1 METLL
6 HDIRYGLRTMRKS
19 PGFTA
24 VAVIALA
31 LGIGANTAIFSVVN
45 ALLLKPL
52 PYKDAER
59 LVMIWHT
66 YPKLNLDQAS
76 VSAPSYIEYR
86 DMTSSFEE
94 VATATQWSVNLTG
107 VGEPERLQGARISYN
122 LFSTL
127 GVLPVIG
134 RSFFP
139 EEDQPGKNRVVV
151 LSHGL
156 WQRQFGGDPGLVG
169 QTITLDGNSYD
180 VVGIMPKGFV
190 FMVEVDLFTP
200 IAFTNEQ
207 LAATNHGNENLI
219 CIARMKRDVAFG
231 QAAADMNAIADQL
244 RPQFYGA
251 NWGITVV
258 PLREQLVGSFRTAL
272 FILLGAV
279 GCVLLIACAN
289 VANLLLARA
298 SARHKEIAVRTAL
311 GASRSRIVRQLLT
324 ESVLLAV
331 LGGAFGLLIAFVG
344 IRLLVL
350 GVPEDITGFI
360 VGWKDISISTPVL
373 AFTFGV
379 SMLTGIVFGLVPALH
394 ASKPDFNESLKEGG
408 RGGTEGRQRSF
419 VRSSL
424 VVAEVAIAMVLL
436 VGAGLLI
443 RSFLR
448 LQQVSPGFNPANVL
462 TMQFSLPRSK
472 YAEKPQVAF
481 FFEQLVQ
488 RVGALP
494 GVQSVAVGNNLPMSN
509 EGWNASFAVEN
520 LQVGPDEPSPHG
532 DPHMTSPD
540 YFTAMGIPLL
550 RGRYFTDAD
559 SKDSVPV
566 AIIDQTLAEQY
577 WPDQDPIGK
586 RIAAFFDE
594 PRGQRHWREIVGVVG
609 HVKQYGLDG
618 KSKVQYYF
626 PQSQSPQNDMFL
638 IVRTA
643 SEQRGE
649 QKGMVSAIRATL
661 DSIDKDQPIYKV
673 TTLEQMVSNS
683 TSQKRFSMLLLGIFA
698 AVALLLAAVGIY
710 GVMSYAVTQRTH
722 EVGIRMALGAQ
733 QKDVL
738 ALVVRQGMLMAL
750 IGVGIG
756 LVGAFAATQVM
767 GSLLFG
773 IGTHDPV
780 TFAGI
785 AVLLGTVAL
794 VASFIPARRAT
805 RVDPMIALRYE

>member
-1 METLL
+1 MDTFL
-6 HDIRYGLRTMRKS
+6 HDIRYAIRTMRKT

-45 ALLLKPL
+45 TLLLKPL

-59 LVMIWHT
+59 LVLIWHT
-66 YPKLNLDQAS
+66 YPQLNLDQAS
-76 VSAPSYIEYR
+76 VSAPSYVEYR
-86 DMTSSFEE
+86 DMTSSFDE
-94 VATATQWSVNLTG
+94 VATATEWSVNLTG
-107 VGEPERLQGARISYN
+107 VGEPERLQGARVSHN
-122 LFSTL
+122 LFATL
-127 GVLPVIG
+127 GVQPVSG
-134 RSFFP
+134 RSFLP

-151 LSHGL
+151 LSYGL
-156 WQRQFGGDPGLVG
+156 WQRRFGGDLGLVG
-169 QTITLDGNSYD
+169 QTITLDGTSYD

-190 FMVEVDLFTP
+190 FMAEVDLFTP
-200 IAFTNEQ
+200 IAFTSEQ

-219 CIARMKRDVAFG
+219 CVARIKSGVAFG
-231 QAAADMNAIADQL
+231 QAAAEMNNLADQL
-244 RPQFYGA
+244 RPEFYGP

-324 ESVLLAV
+324 ESVLLAA
-331 LGGAFGLLIAFVG
+331 LGGAFGLLLAFVG
-344 IRLLVL
+344 IRLLAL

-373 AFTFGV
+373 GFTFAV

-394 ASKPDFNESLKEGG
+394 ASKPDLNESLKEGG
-408 RGGTEGRQRSF
+408 RGDTEGRQRNF
-419 VRSSL
+419 VRASL

-462 TMQFSLPRSK
+462 TMQLSLPRSK
-472 YAEKPQVAF
+472 YAEKPQIAS

-494 GVQSVAVGNNLPMSN
+494 GVQSAAVGNNLPMSN
-509 EGWNASFAVEN
+509 DGWNASFAVEN
-520 LQVGPDEPSPHG
+520 LQVGPDDPSPHG
-532 DPHMTSPD
+532 DPHMITPD
-540 YFTAMGIPLL
+540 YFAAMGIPLL
-550 RGRYFTDAD
+550 RGRHFTDAD
-559 SKDSVPV
+559 SKDSLPV

-586 RIAAFFDE
+586 RIAAFFDG

-626 PQSQSPQNDMFL
+626 PQTQSPQADL
-638 IVRTA
+638 YLVVRTA
-643 SEQRGE
+643 SEQ
-649 QKGMVSAIRATL
+649 KGMVAAIRGTL
-661 DSIDKDQPIYKV
+661 DSIDKDQPIYRV

-683 TSQKRFSMLLLGIFA
+683 TSQKRFSMFLLGIFA

-733 QKDVL
+733 QRDVL
-738 ALVVRQGMLMAL
+738 ALVVRQGMVMTL

-756 LVGAFAATQVM
+756 LVGAFAASQVM
-767 GSLLFG
+767 ASLLFG
-773 IGTHDPV
+773 VGTHDPL

-785 AVLLGTVAL
+785 SLLLTTVAL
-794 VASFIPARRAT
+794 IASFIPARRAT
-805 RVDPMIALRYE
+805 KVDPMIALRYE

>member
-1 METLL
+1 
-6 HDIRYGLRTMRKS
+6 MRKS

-31 LGIGANTAIFSVVN
+31 MGIGANTAIFSVVN

-59 LVMIWHT
+59 LVLIWHT
-66 YPKLNLDQAS
+66 YPKLKLDQAS
-76 VSAPSYIEYR
+76 VSAPSYVEYR
-86 DMTSSFEE
+86 DMTKSFDE

-107 VGEPERLQGARISYN
+107 AGEPERLQGARVSYN

-127 GVLPVIG
+127 GVLPVAG
-134 RSFFP
+134 RSFLP
-139 EEDQPGKNRVVV
+139 DEDQPGKNRVVV
-151 LSHGL
+151 LSCGL
-156 WQRQFGGDPGLVG
+156 WQRRFGGDPGLVG
-169 QTITLDGNSYD
+169 RTIMLDGSSYD

-190 FMVEVDLFTP
+190 FMIEVDLFTP
-200 IAFTNEQ
+200 IAFTPEQ
-207 LAATNHGNENLI
+207 LAANNHGNEYLI
-219 CIARMKRDVAFG
+219 CVARMKPGVSYAG
-231 QAAADMNAIADQL
+231 ASAEMNSVADQL
-244 RPQFYGA
+244 RPEFYGP
-251 NWGITVV
+251 NWGITVI
-258 PLREQLVGSFRTAL
+258 PLREQLIGSLRTAL
-272 FILLGAV
+272 YILLGAV

-324 ESVLLAV
+324 ESVLLAA
-331 LGGAFGLLIAFVG
+331 LGGALGLLLAFAG

-373 AFTFGV
+373 GFTFAV

-394 ASKPDFNESLKEGG
+394 ASKPDLNESLKEGG
-408 RGGTEGRQRSF
+408 RGGTEGRQRNLI
-419 VRSSL
+419 RSSL

-443 RSFLR
+443 RSFMR

-462 TMQFSLPRSK
+462 TMQLSLPRSK
-472 YAEKPQVAF
+472 YADKPQIATF
-481 FFEQLVQ
+481 FDQLVQ
-488 RVGALP
+488 RVSTLP
-494 GVQSVAVGNNLPMSN
+494 GVQSAAVGTNLPMAN
-509 EGWNASFAVEN
+509 DGWNASFAVEN

-532 DPHMTSPD
+532 DPHRISSN
-540 YFTAMGIPLL
+540 YFAAMGIPLL
-550 RGRYFTDAD
+550 RGRAFTDAD
-559 SKDSVPV
+559 SKDSLPV
-566 AIIDQTLAEQY
+566 AIIDQTLADQY

-586 RIAAFFDE
+586 RIAAFFE
-594 PRGQRHWREIVGVVG
+594 GPRSQPNWREIVGVVG

-626 PQSQSPQNDMFL
+626 PQTQSSQNDMHL

-643 SEQRGE
+643 SDP
-649 QKGMVSAIRATL
+649 KAMVAAIREAL

-673 TTLEQMVSNS
+673 TTLEQMVANS
-683 TSQKRFSMLLLGIFA
+683 TSQKRFSMFLLGVFA

-738 ALVVRQGMLMAL
+738 ALVVRQGMLMAV

-756 LVGAFAATQVM
+756 LIGAFAATQVM
-767 GSLLFG
+767 ASLLFG
-773 IGTHDPV
+773 VGTHDPL

-785 AVLLGTVAL
+785 SVLLGAVAL
-794 VASFIPARRAT
+794 IASFIPARRAT

>member
-1 METLL
+1 METII
-6 HDIRYGLRTMRKS
+6 HDIRYGLRTMRKT

-59 LVMIWHT
+59 LVLIWHT
-66 YPKLNLDQAS
+66 YPKLKLDQAS
-76 VSAPSYIEYR
+76 VSAPSYVEYR
-86 DMTSSFEE
+86 DMTRSFDG
-94 VATATQWSVNLTG
+94 VATATEWSVNLTG
-107 VGEPERLQGARISYN
+107 AGEPERLQGARVSYN

-127 GVLPVIG
+127 GVLPVAG
-134 RSFFP
+134 RSFLS

-151 LSHGL
+151 LSYGL
-156 WQRQFGGDPGLVG
+156 WQRRFGGDPGLVG
-169 QTITLDGNSYD
+169 RTIMLDGNSYD

-190 FMVEVDLFTP
+190 FMIEVDLFTP
-200 IAFTNEQ
+200 IAFTPEQ
-207 LAATNHGNENLI
+207 LAANNHGNEYLI
-219 CIARMKRDVAFG
+219 CVARMKPGVSFAG
-231 QAAADMNAIADQL
+231 AAAEMNSVADEL
-244 RPQFYGA
+244 RPQFYGP
-251 NWGITVV
+251 NWGITVI
-258 PLREQLVGSFRTAL
+258 PLREQLIGSFRTAL
-272 FILLGAV
+272 YILLAAV

-311 GASRSRIVRQLLT
+311 GACRSRIVRQLLT
-324 ESVLLAV
+324 ESVLLAA
-331 LGGAFGLLIAFVG
+331 LGGALGLLLAFLG

-373 AFTFGV
+373 GFTFGV

-394 ASKPDFNESLKEGG
+394 ASKPDLNESLKEGG
-408 RGGTEGRQRSF
+408 RGGTEGRQRNLI
-419 VRSSL
+419 RSSL

-443 RSFLR
+443 RSFMR

-462 TMQFSLPRSK
+462 TMQLSLPRSK
-472 YAEKPQVAF
+472 YADKPQIATF
-481 FFEQLVQ
+481 FDQLVQ
-488 RVGALP
+488 RVSTLP
-494 GVQSVAVGNNLPMSN
+494 GVQSAAVGTNLPMAN
-509 EGWNASFAVEN
+509 DGWNASFAVEN

-532 DPHMTSPD
+532 DPHRISPD
-540 YFTAMGIPLL
+540 YFAAMGIPLL
-550 RGRYFTDAD
+550 RGRFFTNAD
-559 SKDSVPV
+559 SKDSLPV
-566 AIIDQTLAEQY
+566 AIVDQTLAEQY

-586 RIAAFFDE
+586 RIAAFFE
-594 PRGQRHWREIVGVVG
+594 GPSSQPHWREIVGVVG

-626 PQSQSPQNDMFL
+626 PQTQSTQNSMYL
-638 IVRTA
+638 VLRTA
-643 SEQRGE
+643 SDP
-649 QKGMVSAIRATL
+649 KAMVAAIREAL

-673 TTLEQMVSNS
+673 TTLEQMVANS
-683 TSQKRFSMLLLGIFA
+683 TSQKRFSMFLLGVFA

-733 QKDVL
+733 QRDVL
-738 ALVVRQGMLMAL
+738 ALVVRQGMLMAV

-756 LVGAFAATQVM
+756 LIGAFAATQVM
-767 GSLLFG
+767 ASLLFG
-773 IGTHDPV
+773 VGTHDPL

-785 AVLLGTVAL
+785 SLLLGTVAL
-794 VASFIPARRAT
+794 IASFIPARRAT